1 MSHAFA
7 TIPAKPTFGTLKEKI
22 VQSDYINRKK
32 SKNVYCTNPK
42 LCGKIKNANSYA
54 TLNSFNLGLRL
65 ENRNI
70 AHVNKYNLIMAQYS
84 KLNLNGVCTVSK
96 GAPPTTHCSSETPC
110 DPCQNNEPVIFSTT
124 EPFYW
129 GQTIDPLG
137 ELFGRTQ
144 CGELNY
150 VKYMVIDP
158 QYKL

>member
-7 TIPAKPTFGTLKEKI
+7 KIPAKPTFGTLKEQI
-22 VQSDYINRKK
+22 SQSDFINRKK
-32 SKNVYCTNPK
+32 SKNIYCMNTKVN
-42 LCGKIKNANSYA
+42 GKIKKANSYA

-65 ENRNI
+65 QNPNI
-70 AHVNKYNLIMAQYS
+70 THVNKYNLIMAQYS

-96 GAPPTTHCSSETPC
+96 GTPPTTHCNETPC

-150 VKYMVIDP
+150 INYMQTNRNIN
-158 QYKL
+158 